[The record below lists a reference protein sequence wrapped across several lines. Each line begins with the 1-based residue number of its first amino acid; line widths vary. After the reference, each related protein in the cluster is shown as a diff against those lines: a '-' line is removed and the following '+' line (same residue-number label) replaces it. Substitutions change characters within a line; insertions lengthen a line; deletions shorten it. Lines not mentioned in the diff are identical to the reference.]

1 MNNSQYFGDF
11 IRGLGY
17 EPISDITP
25 DKWIRFGRKQ
35 SVSARLFPDGQGGY
49 LHDWRTDEKHF
60 WFAQNRKS
68 LSPQERTSRQ
78 QEIDRIKTAEEAR
91 QALTHKKAATQAK
104 ELFMS
109 ASDALESHSYLF
121 KKKVKPYG
129 IRQQGNSLLIPV
141 CSVQGDY
148 QSIQFINE
156 SGDKRFLKGG
166 KTKGGCHFIGLLKMD
181 SPIYI
186 AEGYATAVSIYEDT
200 QCLTIVAFN
209 ASNLVHVAVEL
220 KKHLPNVQIVIA
232 GDSDTVGRTYAIK
245 AAQQVH
251 GTTLIPDFGD
261 NPNGLSDWND
271 YFNQGVNV

>member
-1 MNNSQYFGDF
+1 MNNFYDF
-11 IRGLGY
+11 ICQLGY
-17 EPISDITP
+17 EPISDIAP

-35 SVSARLFPDGQGGY
+35 SVSASLFPDGQGGY
-49 LHDWRTDEKHF
+49 LHDWRTGDKHY
-60 WFAQNRKS
+60 WFADDRKS
-68 LSPQERTSRQ
+68 LSQQERQARQ
-78 QEIDRIKTAEEAR
+78 QDMERIKRAEDAR
-91 QALTHKKAATQAK
+91 QALIHNYSATQAK

-109 ASDALESHSYLF
+109 ASDALESHPYLL

-129 IRQQGNSLLIPV
+129 IRQQGDNLLIPV
-141 CSVQGDY
+141 CSIQGDY

-181 SPIYI
+181 CPVYI

-209 ASNLVHVAVEL
+209 ASNLVPVAVEL
-220 KKHLPNVQIVIA
+220 KKHLPNVQIIIA

-245 AAQQVH
+245 AAQMVD
-251 GTTLIPDFGD
+251 GNTLIPDFGD

-271 YFNQGVNV
+271 YFNQEINV